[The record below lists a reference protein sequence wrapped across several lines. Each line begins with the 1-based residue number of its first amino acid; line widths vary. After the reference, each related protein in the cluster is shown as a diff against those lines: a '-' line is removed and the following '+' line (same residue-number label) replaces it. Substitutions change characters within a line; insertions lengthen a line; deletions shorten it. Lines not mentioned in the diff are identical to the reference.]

1 MSSLPSKVDPRPGD
15 PSLDGAYQEHR
26 TPDASNATRYL
37 CVGAQI
43 DSTFGHRVLRETL
56 EQRHRSIAPS
66 FGFDL
71 VPVVLSALSARRR
84 LMQRDTLLVL
94 ISGLNFLVSPVG
106 TVVTALSWLWVRFA
120 YRSTRQRRPQR
131 PHYALWI
138 ATLACV
144 VVIPALLIIGLLLAL
159 LAGALAP
166 LRGNLGLLIVGPIV
180 VLFRSSRLI
189 AAPYVFVPSLAA
201 VWAILLWDRFTTR
214 DILVN
219 TLGPKTYSRSGLQP
233 RTREQRARLGPRLE
247 DAEGQSNVTVYSGH
261 FPFLGAGDLLRTW
274 SFTVDL
280 SRRSDDSNGKH
291 QDPESFAISSLHEF
305 VASRIDELRSP
316 GLDPAQRLVG
326 LTIEDRLFVSGRAV
340 HLVPKLLPDPHRPP
354 RSWVEPHVVQQ
365 IIDNPRG
372 VVRHFKCYRVES
384 WAQEIALSVFL
395 HFTIDG
401 KTLYVE
407 QTACVLPPIQAE
419 YHMVD
424 KLARSPLPGETFNLM
439 LLALKDVPASLLR
452 APVDLLAIL
461 LSEHQEYRQYRR
473 FEAQLNAGLPID
485 YGAETSVR
493 HLAADEDFHNYFQEL
508 DHFRHRHIIE
518 LHTLTAIL
526 DFLESKHIDTGEFR
540 ARQTTILNSGIFM
553 PGGSITDSSV
563 AGGTGATATGSSPGR
578 KETSTDG

>member
-1 MSSLPSKVDPRPGD
+1 
-15 PSLDGAYQEHR
+15 
-26 TPDASNATRYL
+26 
-37 CVGAQI
+37 
-43 DSTFGHRVLRETL
+43 
-56 EQRHRSIAPS
+56 
-66 FGFDL
+66 
-71 VPVVLSALSARRR
+71 
-84 LMQRDTLLVL
+84 
-94 ISGLNFLVSPVG
+94 
-106 TVVTALSWLWVRFA
+106 
-120 YRSTRQRRPQR
+120 
-131 PHYALWI
+131 
-138 ATLACV
+138 
-144 VVIPALLIIGLLLAL
+144 
-159 LAGALAP
+159 
-166 LRGNLGLLIVGPIV
+166 
-180 VLFRSSRLI
+180 
-189 AAPYVFVPSLAA
+189 
-201 VWAILLWDRFTTR
+201 
-214 DILVN
+214 
-219 TLGPKTYSRSGLQP
+219 
-233 RTREQRARLGPRLE
+233 
-247 DAEGQSNVTVYSGH
+247 
-261 FPFLGAGDLLRTW
+261 
-274 SFTVDL
+274 
-280 SRRSDDSNGKH
+280 
-291 QDPESFAISSLHEF
+291 
-305 VASRIDELRSP
+305 
-316 GLDPAQRLVG
+316 
-326 LTIEDRLFVSGRAV
+326 V

-493 HLAADEDFHNYFQEL
+493 HLAADEAFHNYFQEL

-553 PGGSITDSSV
+553 PGGSITDSISSWRHRSYCNGII
-563 AGGTGATATGSSPGR
+563 AGPEGDEHRWLIFKTKVSSCTATYPRVPSQPVGMQRQRILYG
-578 KETSTDG
+578 TLA